1 MLINDKTIEK
11 LRGMNDPDVNELL
24 EFYKFITEDQEYESY
39 VARVVTLNK
48 WNEDLSGSP
57 ISIITTQVGGLTVS
71 DDGVKKDKDIEKEE
85 AKRDKEVDRVLKFL
99 EKQPALLDGTREMRA
114 SLTKQNLEDLKKD
127 KRLKTSKDLAM

>member
-1 MLINDKTIEK
+1 MLINDKTIEQ
-11 LRGMNDPDVNELL
+11 LRSMNNPDVNELL

-48 WNEDLSGSP
+48 FNDDLIRYPVGLNGTSNPSSGDAGNDESN
-57 ISIITTQVGGLTVS
+57 
-71 DDGVKKDKDIEKEE
+71 KDKL
-85 AKRDKEVDRVLKFL
+85 VDRTLKFL